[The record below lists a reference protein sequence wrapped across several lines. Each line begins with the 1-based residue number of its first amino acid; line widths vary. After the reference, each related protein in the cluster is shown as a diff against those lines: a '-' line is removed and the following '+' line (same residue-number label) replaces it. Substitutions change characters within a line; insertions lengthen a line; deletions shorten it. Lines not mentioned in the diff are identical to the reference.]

1 MSNKST
7 EIIEELEAL
16 VLQSARIPLSTK
28 TIVNEEKFL
37 QLIDTLRQQL
47 PDTINQAEQILAM
60 QKNIL
65 LEAENKA
72 KAVVTEAEDKARKM
86 IQEVEEMLRRKME
99 GTDIMKVAKEES
111 DKMIQEA
118 RTLGKEVR
126 EGAEKYAKE
135 VLTDL
140 ESQVNILKSTIR
152 NGISQLENK
161 EKQP

>member
-1 MSNKST
+1 MSNKSL

-47 PDTINQAEQILAM
+47 PDTINRAEQIMSM
-60 QKNIL
+60 QRNIL
-65 LEAENKA
+65 LEAESKA
-72 KAVVTEAEDKARKM
+72 KSTVTEAEEKARRM
-86 IQEVEEMLRRKME
+86 VQEVEEMLRRKVE
-99 GTDIMKVAKEES
+99 SADIMKIAKDES
-111 DKMIQEA
+111 DKLLIEA
-118 RTLGKEVR
+118 KAVSKDIR
-126 EGAEKYAKE
+126 EGAERYAKE
-135 VLTDL
+135 VLMDL

-161 EKQP
+161 EKQS